1 MGQKIQ
7 YHIVMK
13 NSMILIVDDE
23 QMVTS
28 AFRTL
33 LKMEGYTN
41 CKAFNNPIEAV
52 EFLKGNKPDII
63 ISDFIMPEMNGL
75 EFLSEAKKMY
85 PDVSKIL
92 LTGYADKENA
102 IRAIDEIGLYK
113 YIEKPWDNDDLIIT
127 IQNGIERSNLLNF
140 TKKLMNLKLRKKN

>member
-1 MGQKIQ
+1 
-7 YHIVMK
+7 
-13 NSMILIVDDE
+13 MILIVDDE

-75 EFLSEAKKMY
+75 EFLSEAKKLY

-102 IRAIDEIGLYK
+102 IRLSEVMNELEI
-113 YIEKPWDNDDLIIT
+113 N
-127 IQNGIERSNLLNF
+127 
-140 TKKLMNLKLRKKN
+140 

>member
-33 LKMEGYTN
+33 LKMEGYAN

-63 ISDFIMPEMNGL
+63 ISDFIMPEMN
-75 EFLSEAKKMY
+75 A
-85 PDVSKIL
+85 
-92 LTGYADKENA
+92 
-102 IRAIDEIGLYK
+102 
-113 YIEKPWDNDDLIIT
+113 
-127 IQNGIERSNLLNF
+127 
-140 TKKLMNLKLRKKN
+140 